1 MLKLLKSYFS
11 NPKKSYVNALMVL
24 KLKFLT
30 TPHCTIAPKF
40 KKKKNFISFS
50 LLCPLIFYF
59 LSFSLFLFSIS
70 VSPFFSLSL
79 SLSLSL
85 SSSRPPLLPFFFLFN
100 ISMSLPFFL
109 SFLFFFFFSLSL
121 LSCLTPLTQNQ
132 DG

>member
-30 TPHCTIAPKF
+30 TPHCTIAPKL

-70 VSPFFSLSL
+70 VSPFLSLSL

-85 SSSRPPLLPFFFLFN
+85 LLVLLSCLSFFCSTYPCL
-100 ISMSLPFFL
+100 SLSFFL
-109 SFLFFFFFSLSL
+109 SFFFFFSLSL